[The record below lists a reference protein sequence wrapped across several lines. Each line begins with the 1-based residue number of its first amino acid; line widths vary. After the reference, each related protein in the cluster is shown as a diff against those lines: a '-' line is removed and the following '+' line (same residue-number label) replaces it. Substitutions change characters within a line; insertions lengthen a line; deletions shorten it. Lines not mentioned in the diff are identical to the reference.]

1 MKVKHLIVQA
11 FERSGYLIFRADEWR
26 CLQQQ
31 LADKEEAHRAVSEL
45 KQRLADKEEAHR
57 AVSELKQRLA
67 ETEEAH
73 QRLENSEKAHRA
85 LSDQLK
91 QLEQVRALEEER
103 LRSEHAFYA
112 KRADELEKHNRLLV
126 ESATQREL
134 KLQEK
139 ERELTQARIEAAER
153 SNDLEKR
160 LAECV
165 NERHLLTLRIGRAQ
179 ARVQAFKRRRDH
191 LETELRLSRE
201 QISRLDT
208 SGRIRELEAENRGL
222 WQRISDL
229 EVYLQE
235 TRGSSRPYYL

>member
-1 MKVKHLIVQA
+1 LQQRLA
-11 FERSGYLIFRADEWR
+11 TTEETLRASSDQ
-26 CLQQQ
+26 LKQQ
-31 LADKEEAHRAVSEL
+31 LADKEET
-45 KQRLADKEEAHR
+45 HR

-73 QRLENSEKAHRA
+73 QRLANSEEAHRA
-85 LSDQLK
+85 LPDQLK

-103 LRSEHAFYA
+103 LRAEHAFYA

-139 ERELTQARIEAAER
+139 ERELTQARIDGAAR
-153 SNDLEKR
+153 SADLEKG
-160 LAECV
+160 LAEWV
-165 NERHLLTLRIGRAQ
+165 NERHLLTLQMGRAQ
-179 ARVQAFKRRRDH
+179 ARVQAFKRRRDR
-191 LETELRLSRE
+191 LQTELRICRE
-201 QISRLDT
+201 QISRVDT
-208 SGRIRELEAENRGL
+208 SGRIRELEAENRRL

-235 TRGSSRPYYL
+235 TRGLSRPYYL